1 MAPKVDQYNIYLL
14 RACQIVAVQAFA
26 AERLVGIFIHRSMH
40 GSRCPA
46 FSRHQV
52 REDITPLRA
61 NACVA
66 RLGNQ
71 GGCLEGITG
80 FAQRQIDRISGQYQ
94 EVADS
99 CLVRDRDGNF
109 TSGLLSW
116 LEVMR
121 VRGHAFA
128 SSVFPVA

>member
-1 MAPKVDQYNIYLL
+1 MQSPTTKSLQS
-14 RACQIVAVQAFA
+14 CQAQVTLGRWPQ
-26 AERLVGIFIHRSMH
+26 RS
-40 GSRCPA
+40 
-46 FSRHQV
+46 
-52 REDITPLRA
+52 